1 MTKPFGR
8 DVEIHKQ
15 SVTSV
20 LVCRSRN
27 VCNYG
32 AIRGAC
38 LKGGHVPPMTLISLL
53 QKTRPRHEYYQPL
66 QPYKSPGIQP
76 SKGTNV
82 LGNSRGSSES
92 DVLVHSHWKRANL
105 QKELCIPLVRH
116 TPLPSRKGLGPRLG
130 LDEQSY
136 AYSYAHA
143 PKQSHYLARCH
154 VYAASQRP
162 NCLWPSDPRPSC
174 SSTL

>member
-1 MTKPFGR
+1 
-8 DVEIHKQ
+8 
-15 SVTSV
+15 
-20 LVCRSRN
+20 
-27 VCNYG
+27 
-32 AIRGAC
+32 
-38 LKGGHVPPMTLISLL
+38 MTLISLL
-53 QKTRPRHEYYQPL
+53 QKTRPRHVHISSLAAKTPVRMHDNFDHTSHQEFSHQ
-66 QPYKSPGIQP
+66 KARMFW
-76 SKGTNV
+76 GT
-82 LGNSRGSSES
+82 RGGPVRAMSS
-92 DVLVHSHWKRANL
+92 
-105 QKELCIPLVRH
+105 CIPSVRH
-116 TPLPSRKGLGPRLG
+116 TPLPSWKGLGPRLG